1 MREGVR
7 AVAMTQDEIRTAIRE
22 ELAGTGFKLGEI
34 RDWARREDGGWTCTV
49 ELVTRPNWSKAQ
61 IGEA

>member
-1 MREGVR
+1 
-7 AVAMTQDEIRTAIRE
+7 MTKDEVRTALRE

-34 RDWARREDGGWTCTV
+34 RNWERREDGGWTFTL
-49 ELVTRPNWSKAQ
+49 ELATCPNWPKAQ